1 MLWVRAQPGQKML
14 GEVFKRYN
22 IVPSR
27 AARLEYDFATRIV
40 ESELSLQRA
49 NT

>member
-14 GEVFKRYN
+14 GEIFKRYN
-22 IVPSR
+22 ILPSR
-27 AARLEYDFATRIV
+27 AARLEYDFATRIA
-40 ESELSLQRA
+40 ESEFSLQRA